1 MGTEIERK
9 FLVTDASVV
18 DGVAGMTLRQGY
30 LSRDPA
36 RTVRVRRSGDE
47 AWLTIKSQ
55 SVGAVR
61 GEWEYAIP
69 IDDAD
74 GLLALVDG
82 PVLDKTRFRIGHAG
96 RTWEVDVFAGANAGL
111 IVAEIELEA
120 EDAAVDLPPWV
131 GLEVTDDPRYY
142 NSALATAPF
151 LTWAS
156 PDGP

>member
-9 FLVTDASVV
+9 FLVTDPSIV
-18 DGVAGMTLRQGY
+18 DGVNGTVLRQGD

-55 SVGAVR
+55 SIGAVR

-69 IDDAD
+69 LADAD

-82 PVLDKTRFRIGHAG
+82 PVLDKTRYRIDHAG
-96 RTWEVDVFAGANAGL
+96 RTWEVDVFAGANDGL
-111 IVAEIELEA
+111 VVAEIELEA
-120 EDAAVDLPPWV
+120 EDAVVDLPPWV
-131 GLEVTDDPRYY
+131 GLEVTADPRYF
-142 NSALATAPF
+142 NSALASAPF
-151 LTWAS
+151 STWGTPAR
-156 PDGP
+156 P